1 MFKIGCVKI
10 ANPFILAPMSGKT
23 NLPFRLIIKKM
34 GAALVHT
41 EMISSEGL
49 IRGQKK
55 TLEYLESDPK
65 ERPVAVQLFGT
76 DPESMA
82 KSAQI
87 VEQKGLD
94 IVDLNMGCPAK
105 KILKNGA
112 GAALM
117 RNSQRVAD
125 IVSSVRK
132 NTKAPITVKIRSG
145 WSPTEENYLHIARII
160 EDCGADAIT
169 IHPRYTKQ
177 GFSGKADW
185 QIIKNI
191 KDAVNI
197 PVIGSGDVT
206 DVHDAISMKDLTGCD
221 GVMIGRETLRN
232 PWIFKQILQVQGTG
246 EPFYPGLHSWHE
258 LIIEHF
264 SLLEKYFG
272 EKRASNQIRGILLCY
287 SKGLP
292 KRKELRSLISEID
305 GKTSFLSLIN
315 SYFEQVSGGTLHED

>member
-1 MFKIGCVKI
+1 MFKIGFVKI
-10 ANPFILAPMSGKT
+10 ANPFILAPMSSKT

-34 GAALVHT
+34 GASLVTT
-41 EMISSEGL
+41 EMISCEGL
-49 IRGQKK
+49 TRGQKK
-55 TLEYLESDPK
+55 TIEYLESDPK
-65 ERPVAVQLFGT
+65 ERPLAVQLFGA

-87 VEQKGLD
+87 VEQRGLD

-105 KILKNGA
+105 KIVKNGA

-117 RNSQRVAD
+117 RKPQCVAG

-132 NTKAPITVKIRSG
+132 NTKTPITVKIRSG
-145 WSPTEENYLHIARII
+145 WSPAEANYLHISKII

-169 IHPRYTKQ
+169 IHPRYTNQ

-191 KDAVNI
+191 KDSVHI

-206 DVHDAISMKDLTGCD
+206 DVHDAISMKGLTGCD
-221 GVMIGRETLRN
+221 GVMIGREALRN
-232 PWIFKQILQVQGTG
+232 PWIFKQILHLEQTG
-246 EPFYPGLHSWHE
+246 QPFHPSLDSWRA
-258 LIIEHF
+258 LILQHF
-264 SLLEKYFG
+264 SLLEKFFG
-272 EKRASNQIRGILLCY
+272 EKRASNHMRGILLCY

-292 KRKELRSLISEID
+292 KRKQLRSLISEID
-305 GKTSFLSLIN
+305 GKVSFLSLLN
-315 SYFEQVSGGTLHED
+315 RYFEQALGDASYED